1 MKGVQVISSV
11 DSRLLSPEEGRLRV
25 GKSAECAAAPMA
37 LETFRLCR
45 ILLLLL
51 MLVGAKH
58 PAQKP
63 AGLVRVGERHGEG
76 ALA

>member
-1 MKGVQVISSV
+1 
-11 DSRLLSPEEGRLRV
+11 
-25 GKSAECAAAPMA
+25 MA

-51 MLVGAKH
+51 MLVGTKH
-58 PAQKP
+58 PAQEP